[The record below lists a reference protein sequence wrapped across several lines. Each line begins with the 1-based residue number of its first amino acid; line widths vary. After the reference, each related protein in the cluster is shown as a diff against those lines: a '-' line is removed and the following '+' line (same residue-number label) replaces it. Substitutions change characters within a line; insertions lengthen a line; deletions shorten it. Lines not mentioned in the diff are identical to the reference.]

1 MVSDILRAEQ
11 KSRARAWVMGL
22 LALVV
27 AINSTFGLD
36 NPANDAATFRGGMW
50 LLTIAL
56 ALAVLASGG
65 GLMLNRRLRTLMND
79 ERSQANRAR
88 AFATGFF
95 AAILVAAGLYAVTW
109 STPIDVRAALRL
121 VMGLGV
127 AAGLARYALLEA
139 S

>member
-1 MVSDILRAEQ
+1 MVSEIERAEA

-27 AINSTFGLD
+27 AVNSTFGLD
-36 NPANDAATFRGGMW
+36 NPANDAASFRGGMW
-50 LLTIAL
+50 LLTVAL

-65 GLMLNRRLRTLMND
+65 GLMLNRRLRALMND
-79 ERSQANRAR
+79 ERSQANRSR
-88 AFATGFF
+88 AFVTAFF
-95 AAILVAAGLYAVTW
+95 AAILVAAGLYVVTW

-121 VMGLGV
+121 VTGFGL

-139 S
+139 F